1 MSGYMKYFDN
11 IEKNVSFKIENDDV
25 LVKYSDIW
33 NKIKKILDIK
43 FYSRSVYDKKYIET
57 KVKTLMV

>member
-25 LVKYSDIW
+25 LVKYNDIW

-43 FYSRSVYDKKYIET
+43 FHSKSVYDKKYIET